1 MTRNKEYLVH
11 YVEKNG
17 KEGVYR
23 SKWALCIDGAEEAAR
38 LDVKNIDKITLVEE
52 LLTTSEHG

>member
-11 YVEKNG
+11 YVKKNG

-23 SKWALCIDGAEEAAR
+23 STWALCIDGAEEAAR
-38 LDVKNIDKITLVEE
+38 LDVKNIDKITMVEE
-52 LLTTSEHG
+52 LPITHEHS